1 MGDGTIYARARAE
14 IDRRGWR
21 QGPSNDPASFDELTP
36 DPDEPC
42 CLLLALYDAGSAD
55 EADAAR
61 DEVLCRVGTG
71 SVALWN
77 DTPGRT
83 ECDVTA
89 LLDELD
95 AEATQ

>member
-1 MGDGTIYARARAE
+1 MADGTIYARARAE

-55 EADAAR
+55 EAGAAR
-61 DEVLCRVGTG
+61 DRIRERLDIG
-71 SVALWN
+71 SVIAWN
-77 DTPGRT
+77 DAPGRT
-83 ECDVTA
+83 KADVLA

-95 AEATQ
+95 AEAR